1 MNEPSDI
8 WQSRATALLAVL
20 EAAANLTQGRYEIRD
35 RSQTVVSTHDY
46 EKLRKAVAD
55 LQPNLGYEKTGR
67 NTKIQG
73 L

>member
-8 WQSRATALLAVL
+8 WQSRATALLAVP

-55 LQPNLGYEKTGR
+55 YLEMAKAESSG
-67 NTKIQG
+67 
-73 L
+73 